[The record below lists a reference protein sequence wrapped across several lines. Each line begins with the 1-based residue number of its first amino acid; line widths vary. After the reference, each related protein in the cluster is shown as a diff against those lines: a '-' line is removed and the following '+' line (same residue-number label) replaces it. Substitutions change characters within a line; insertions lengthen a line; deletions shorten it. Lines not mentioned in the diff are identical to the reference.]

1 MILQTLKRAIALVAG
16 PPTGP
21 RARPKAAVWLQLA
34 LVCALTACPTSHTD
48 AQEDFMSLVRE
59 VCIQRRR
66 MALEERWDGE
76 GRKGGS
82 EEEARKGRV

>member
-1 MILQTLKRAIALVAG
+1 MILQTLQRAVALVAG

-59 VCIQRRR
+59 VRRR
-66 MALEERWDGE
+66 RGGTGIGREGE
-76 GRKGGS
+76 GRKGGWGGD
-82 EEEARKGRV
+82 RKR

>member
-1 MILQTLKRAIALVAG
+1 MILQTLQRALALVAG

-59 VCIQRRR
+59 VCI
-66 MALEERWDGE
+66 
-76 GRKGGS
+76 
-82 EEEARKGRV
+82 

>member
-1 MILQTLKRAIALVAG
+1 MILQTLQQALAWVAG

-59 VCIQRRR
+59 VCR
-66 MALEERWDGE
+66 
-76 GRKGGS
+76 
-82 EEEARKGRV
+82 